1 MSPANICEYAQGGIN
16 QGDTKAMRDVAWPVG
31 CRGGM
36 EGSKVNEKLRQ
47 AIDDLKHTKKLIRG
61 QVLREFII
69 KNILFSGTKT
79 LI

>member
-1 MSPANICEYAQGGIN
+1 
-16 QGDTKAMRDVAWPVG
+16 
-31 CRGGM
+31 
-36 EGSKVNEKLRQ
+36 VNEKLRQ